1 MLLLR
6 KNVCFSIVYIFTIA
20 IPKYS
25 IIISNIDNIIVGI
38 SLSKR
43 RLVLKVITRWHGKL
57 CPIFQCVSLL
67 NTKYFV
73 LYTPI
78 LTIFQY
84 LLNIQLDKPVKNKVV
99 LPSYAEIKN
108 QLRPNF
114 FHCKKSGN
122 LYCWSNFS
130 DKL

>member
-1 MLLLR
+1 M
-6 KNVCFSIVYIFTIA
+6 A
-20 IPKYS
+20 IPKYN
-25 IIISNIDNIIVGI
+25 IIINNIDNIIVGI

-43 RLVLKVITRWHGKL
+43 RLVLKVITRWQGKL

-67 NTKYFV
+67 NTQYFV

-84 LLNIQLDKPVKNKVV
+84 LLNIQLDKPVKKKLV

-108 QLRPNF
+108 QLGPNF
-114 FHCKKSGN
+114 FTAKRVEISIVGVIFQTN
-122 LYCWSNFS
+122 YNI
-130 DKL
+130 